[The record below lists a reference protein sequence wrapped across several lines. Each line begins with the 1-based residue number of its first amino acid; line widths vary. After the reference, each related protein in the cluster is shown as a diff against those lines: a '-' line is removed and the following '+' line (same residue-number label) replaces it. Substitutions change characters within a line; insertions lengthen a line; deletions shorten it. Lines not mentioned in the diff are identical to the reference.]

1 MRIESIMRLRLLL
14 PALLLAAAGCDRALT
29 TEPVDRV
36 PIANEIVDAATARAA
51 LVGAYDGLQSLSYV
65 GLDLA
70 LLGDLPSDN
79 ARHSGT
85 FQYLGAIDRHTTQAD
100 NVEVRDYWVAVY
112 EALSR
117 VNLVLAKVP
126 AISGLS
132 DTEKNQILGEAHFL
146 RALHLHN
153 LVKFFGAVPM
163 PLEPIL
169 SAGEAAKATRTPV
182 AQVYDQ
188 ILKDLDQAGQLITD
202 THQTRQ
208 ASAGAVEALRAR
220 VLLYK
225 ADYPGALSAADAA
238 VARGY
243 TLAPTFT
250 DLFSPNGSDTPE
262 DIFRVSF
269 TPTEY
274 NEIGYYYLGAG
285 RREVQPTADLR
296 SAFSAGDVRLA
307 ATVAPRG
314 SSNLQ
319 GVKYPT
325 TIGAEHVHVIR
336 FAEVILIRAEALA
349 RLGRLGEAVAAYN
362 QIRVRAKLAPHVLGT
377 DVSTQAD
384 VIAAID
390 RERRLELALE
400 GDRWPDL
407 VRTGRAAAV
416 EKLTAS
422 NAYQTLFP
430 IPAREVVVAPGI
442 TQNPGY

>member
-1 MRIESIMRLRLLL
+1 MRLRLLL
-14 PALLLAAAGCDRALT
+14 PAMLLAAAGCDRALT

-112 EALSR
+112 DALSR

-146 RALHLHN
+146 RALHFHN

-202 THQTRQ
+202 TDQTRQ
-208 ASAGAVEALRAR
+208 ASVGAVEALRAR

-225 ADYPGALSAADAA
+225 ADYPGALNAADA
-238 VARGY
+238 VIARGY

-250 DLFSPNGSDTPE
+250 DLFSPTGSDTPE

-285 RREVQPTADLR
+285 RREVQPTTDLQA
-296 SAFSAGDVRLA
+296 AFSAGDVRKT
-307 ATVAPRG
+307 ATVIPRN

-336 FAEVILIRAEALA
+336 LAEVILIRAEALA
-349 RLGRLGEAVAAYN
+349 RLGRLDEAVTAYN
-362 QIRVRAKLAPHVLGT
+362 RIRVRAKLAPHVLGT

-407 VRTGRAAAV
+407 VRTGRAAAI